1 MRGHPLI
8 ILPILVASLVPAYYF
23 NKYLQRVLKPR
34 ESAGRLFLFMLANF
48 VFIIVY
54 TIMLVGMI
62 VRINF

>member
-1 MRGHPLI
+1 MRGRSLI
-8 ILPILVASLVPAYYF
+8 ILLILVGSLVPAYYF
-23 NKYLQRVLKPR
+23 NRYLQRVLKPR
-34 ESAGRLFLFMLANF
+34 ESAGRLFLFILANF